1 MESVNFRHN
10 PEKIALLTDS
20 CADLS
25 EKHRKNKPIFVVP
38 LKIRSEQQEFSD
50 GVDIFS
56 KDIYQ
61 FQKQGEPLHTSLP
74 DGECVRKTLEQIAR
88 LGFEKVIAVH
98 LSSGLSGTC
107 NLVRLCT
114 QEQRGLEVRVYDS
127 LSGSLGIGSVLLQ
140 AWEDIRGGMSW
151 EELTEHRMPFLVENT
166 WPFFSIDTLEYLQKG
181 GRIGKITALAG
192 TMLNIKPLIGFSED
206 GQLISVAK
214 VRGRKAVQPKLVEL
228 LLKKQAGG
236 RRYNI
241 AVANGG
247 VPEEMEELAK
257 KMKES
262 FPAAED
268 FWEGELDATL
278 STYIGSG
285 VLGACIQFLD

>member
-1 MESVNFRHN
+1 MHLPLFFHSSNQLTRKFNVRHIHRHVHAGGKQN
-10 PEKIALLTDS
+10 PLRQD
-20 CADLS
+20 
-25 EKHRKNKPIFVVP
+25 
-38 LKIRSEQQEFSD
+38 
-50 GVDIFS
+50 
-56 KDIYQ
+56 
-61 FQKQGEPLHTSLP
+61 
-74 DGECVRKTLEQIAR
+74 
-88 LGFEKVIAVH
+88 H
-98 LSSGLSGTC
+98 LS
-107 NLVRLCT
+107 
-114 QEQRGLEVRVYDS
+114 D
-127 LSGSLGIGSVLLQ
+127 
-140 AWEDIRGGMSW
+140 
-151 EELTEHRMPFLVENT
+151 
-166 WPFFSIDTLEYLQKG
+166 
-181 GRIGKITALAG
+181 
-192 TMLNIKPLIGFSED
+192 MLNIKPLIGFSED

-262 FPAAED
+262 FPAAEH